1 MRHDHQVGPPC
12 LNWLKSKIRKCHK
25 IEHWKVFAV
34 LRIVAG
40 SEITTKVQGDTIMSS
55 LRSSNDFQSFM
66 NSSFISLEY
75 IFRIILRM
83 TFPLLDFSEE
93 ILQILWLRTLLW
105 CFFNLSLLTAWNF
118 YREFSYELVIIA
130 RLPRYRPSFI
140 SLDLSSS
147 WKSIHF

>member
-1 MRHDHQVGPPC
+1 MVTNPLLVLVLFCFETYFRFLNYLRHDHRVVTPC

-83 TFPLLDFSEE
+83 TFPLLDFTEE
-93 ILQILWLRTLLW
+93 ILQILWLRTLLS
-105 CFFNLSLLTAWNF
+105 CFLTHL
-118 YREFSYELVIIA
+118 Y
-130 RLPRYRPSFI
+130 
-140 SLDLSSS
+140 
-147 WKSIHF
+147 